1 MCVLCTRVCMC
12 ACVCVRACEYDEP
25 FSYLISSYSSSRICS
40 LGNRS
45 HRSMFPFPLYRD
57 IWTFRL
63 FIQSV
68 ACRRRGR
75 RNMASF
81 VETEAKRTNVERE
94 PGEKWIDRFFSPS
107 FFFLSYFFLF
117 VFLSYDF
124 SRPGYHFL
132 FRGGA
137 EKTTNN
143 EGQSDSCTVEGFKI
157 EAGHRTVTR
166 PESNS
171 IRSPGIRFA
180 TRLLSARNERNP
192 EFRSTRL
199 FSFLSRVPRTRN
211 GSEKRR
217 CAPFAFDD
225 LFYSFRFAFTIAFE
239 NDFIR

>member
-1 MCVLCTRVCMC
+1 MLCTRVCMC

-25 FSYLISSYSSSRICS
+25 FSYLISSYSSSRIVLLVIARTARCFRFRCTVTFELSVYLSS
-40 LGNRS
+40 LLRVDDAAGGTWRRS
-45 HRSMFPFPLYRD
+45 SKPK
-57 IWTFRL
+57 
-63 FIQSV
+63 
-68 ACRRRGR
+68 
-75 RNMASF
+75 RN
-81 VETEAKRTNVERE
+81 ERTSKESQ
-94 PGEKWIDRFFSPS
+94 EKNESIAFSPLL
-107 FFFLSYFFLF
+107 FFFSYFFLF

-211 GSEKRR
+211 GPEKRR
-217 CAPFAFDD
+217 CAPF
-225 LFYSFRFAFTIAFE
+225 L
-239 NDFIR
+239 

>member
-1 MCVLCTRVCMC
+1 MSTTRQEEHGV
-12 ACVCVRACEYDEP
+12 VR
-25 FSYLISSYSSSRICS
+25 R
-40 LGNRS
+40 NRS
-45 HRSMFPFPLYRD
+45 ETNERRKRARRKMNRS
-57 IWTFRL
+57 L
-63 FIQSV
+63 FL
-68 ACRRRGR
+68 
-75 RNMASF
+75 
-81 VETEAKRTNVERE
+81 
-94 PGEKWIDRFFSPS
+94 P
-107 FFFLSYFFLF
+107 FFFFFSYFFLF

-192 EFRSTRL
+192 EFRSTRF

-217 CAPFAFDD
+217 CAPF
-225 LFYSFRFAFTIAFE
+225 L
-239 NDFIR
+239 